1 MTLRSAAL
9 SLTLTCTAATALAA
23 DANSFILTRGGK
35 PVGKASYT
43 LDKTKDGGFH
53 GKSRFEY
60 RMAAAISL
68 NTTTGADNPGNQ
80 ITEGQYSFD
89 YKVDAAGDF
98 LSGYTQNTTT
108 QTITSFQPD
117 KARTTVTIGE
127 SQGGSSQSKSLAVPL
142 PDYLV
147 TPDYDP
153 SAIQVFLSTALAHPH
168 PDGKYTLVIPGSG
181 RSLTSFI
188 YVALKPAADASGTLD
203 GKTVTLKHY
212 QLQFYKGMGD
222 LYTDP
227 DGNLM
232 QADIPTLS
240 ASYIR
245 VKFSLA
251 AQ

>member
-1 MTLRSAAL
+1 M
-9 SLTLTCTAATALAA
+9 
-23 DANSFILTRGGK
+23 
-35 PVGKASYT
+35 
-43 LDKTKDGGFH
+43 
-53 GKSRFEY
+53 SRFLHTMIRVGDLERSIKFY
-60 RMAAAISL
+60 
-68 NTTTGADNPGNQ
+68 
-80 ITEGQYSFD
+80 TELLGMKELRRRD
-89 YKVDAAGDF
+89 V
-98 LSGYTQNTTT
+98 
-108 QTITSFQPD
+108 
-117 KARTTVTIGE
+117 
-127 SQGGSSQSKSLAVPL
+127 
-142 PDYLV
+142 
-147 TPDYDP
+147 
-153 SAIQVFLSTALAHPH
+153 